1 MPVAPPGT
9 MTTGGGRY
17 NDAVTSQP
25 RYRLEHPLG
34 EGGMAVVHLATQVT
48 PAGRRLVAIKQIE
61 RREEAGRAA
70 HARLVQEARL
80 VFQLNHANICQ
91 VLDLGENE
99 LGTFIV
105 IEYVHGCDLGG
116 LVARGGGL
124 DIGLCLYVARE
135 VARALDYAHRRADAS
150 GRSLGLVHGDV
161 APRNVLLSIEGE
173 VKLADFGIARARGTT
188 APGSGLV
195 GGTPG
200 FIAPEV
206 IDGGNDLRSDVYSLG
221 MTLAHALGGPPG
233 PEENAASRALARG
246 DLGGVREIIMR
257 STAREPT
264 ARYPSAGEME
274 RALALELS
282 RRYPGF
288 TPTVLAN
295 AVRAVVAEREARRA
309 RAAPARAES
318 SETTFA
324 IHTLIDQPAL
334 APAPTLPPARVGATG
349 FGSTHA
355 AAAPLAGGTATMV
368 PVRHRGA
375 RRQRRRQLALAAGG
389 AAAVLGASIAIA
401 IAFKDEPRGEAATAA
416 AAMPPA
422 TPAAAIDAAPLPVAP
437 VPASDAGAA
446 AAAPAPA
453 PVDRP
458 AASRPRAARKSSSK
472 PVAREP
478 GYVTISAT
486 PWGAVYIDGKR
497 VASETPLYRHALP
510 AGRHEIRVFFKEAKK
525 FSERR
530 IVDLQP
536 GQHRSIGFER

>member
-1 MPVAPPGT
+1 
-9 MTTGGGRY
+9 
-17 NDAVTSQP
+17 
-25 RYRLEHPLG
+25 
-34 EGGMAVVHLATQVT
+34 MAVVHLATQVT

-70 HARLVQEARL
+70 HARLVQEAKL
-80 VFQLNHANICQ
+80 VFQLTHANICQ

-116 LVARGGGL
+116 LVARGGSGGGGL
-124 DIGLCLYVARE
+124 DIGLTLYVIRE
-135 VARALDYAHRRADAS
+135 VARALDYAHRRADAG

-233 PEENAASRALARG
+233 PEENAASRALARA

-295 AVRAVVAEREARRA
+295 VVRGVVAEREALRS
-309 RAAPARAES
+309 RAAPVRPDS
-318 SETTFA
+318 TETTFA
-324 IHTLIDQPAL
+324 MHTLIDQPAL
-334 APAPTLPPARVGATG
+334 PPAPNGTAA
-349 FGSTHA
+349 FGSTYA
-355 AAAPLAGGTATMV
+355 APTPLAGGTATMV

-375 RRQRRRQLALAAGG
+375 ARQRRRQLVLAAGG
-389 AAAVLGASIAIA
+389 AALVLGASIAIA
-401 IAFKDEPRGEAATAA
+401 IAVKEEPRREAATIARA
-416 AAMPPA
+416 V
-422 TPAAAIDAAPLPVAP
+422 PAAPADAAPLAVLPAP
-437 VPASDAGAA
+437 APPPQGAAPDAGAPA
-446 AAAPAPA
+446 AAEPA

-458 AASRPRAARKSSSK
+458 AATRPRAARKSTK
-472 PVAREP
+472 PAARDP
-478 GYVTISAT
+478 GFVTVSAT
-486 PWGAVYIDGKR
+486 PWGVVYIDGKR
-497 VASETPLYRHALP
+497 VAKETPLYRHALP

-530 IVDLQP
+530 MVDLQP

>member
-1 MPVAPPGT
+1 
-9 MTTGGGRY
+9 
-17 NDAVTSQP
+17 
-25 RYRLEHPLG
+25 
-34 EGGMAVVHLATQVT
+34 MAVVHLATQVT

-70 HARLVQEARL
+70 HARLVQEAKL
-80 VFQLNHANICQ
+80 VFQLTHANICQ

-116 LVARGGGL
+116 LVTRAGSGGL
-124 DIGLCLYVARE
+124 DIGLCLYVIRE

-233 PEENAASRALARG
+233 PEENAASRALARA

-295 AVRAVVAEREARRA
+295 VVRGVVAERDAQRA
-309 RAAPARAES
+309 RAAPVRAES
-318 SETTFA
+318 TETTFA
-324 IHTLIDQPAL
+324 MHTLIDQPAL
-334 APAPTLPPARVGATG
+334 PPASPNGSAAYGATY
-349 FGSTHA
+349 A

-375 RRQRRRQLALAAGG
+375 ARQRRRQLVLAAGG
-389 AAAVLGASIAIA
+389 AAIVLGASIAIA
-401 IAFKDEPRGEAATAA
+401 IAVKDEPRGEAATIAA
-416 AAMPPA
+416 A
-422 TPAAAIDAAPLPVAP
+422 TPAAPADAAPLAVTPAP
-437 VPASDAGAA
+437 LAVTPAPLTVTPAPASDGAPDAGAA
-446 AAAPAPA
+446 AAEPA

-458 AASRPRAARKSSSK
+458 TASRPRAARKSTK
-472 PVAREP
+472 PVARDP
-478 GYVTISAT
+478 GFVTVSAT
-486 PWGAVYIDGKR
+486 PWGVVYIDGKR
-497 VASETPLYRHALP
+497 VAKETPLYRHALP

-530 IVDLQP
+530 MVDLQP